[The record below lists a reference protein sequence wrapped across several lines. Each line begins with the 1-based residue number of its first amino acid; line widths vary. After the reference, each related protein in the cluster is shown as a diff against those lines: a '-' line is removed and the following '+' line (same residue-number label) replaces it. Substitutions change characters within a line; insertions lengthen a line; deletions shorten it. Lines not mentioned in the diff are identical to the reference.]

1 MNTVAVACETAE
13 GLDAK
18 VSGHFGRTPFF
29 VTAQIAD
36 GAIVSWRSVPSPG
49 QGGGRGTAA
58 FVHSLGATAII
69 VGGLGEG
76 ASRGLMTH
84 GIAIVAGASG
94 SVGAVLSAYAKGTLI
109 TGEAAAGCDHHAKNE
124 DHGHGHGGGHGCGG
138 HHHHEE

>member
-13 GLDAK
+13 GLDAR

-29 VTAQIAD
+29 VTAQVAD
-36 GAIVSWRSVPSPG
+36 GAIVSWRSVASPS

-58 FVHSLGATAII
+58 FVHSLGASAVI

-84 GIAIVAGASG
+84 GIAVVAGASG
-94 SVGAVLSAYAKGTLI
+94 SVGAVLSAYAKGKLI
-109 TGEAAAGCDHHAKNE
+109 TGEASGCGHHSENE
-124 DHGHGHGGGHGCGG
+124 DPGHGRGGGHECGG
-138 HHHHEE
+138 QHHHED